1 MEKCFNYP
9 CPLLSAHQGPHWR
22 PAKLSRSCRFPAP
35 PQNKWTKAL
44 KESSLWHGQQKDWC
58 TQTQYFIPR
67 HVWVSHSFS
76 EYCFSF
82 KWFND
87 NKFWI
92 LLVCS
97 RSPKPSGGLNY
108 FPYEKPSLSSQPTFP
123 FTLWGFFVG
132 FLLGGFVCFGFFK
145 KWPIWIYRCFV
156 WITEHFEIWGT
167 FDPFSPYSRNG
178 QKPWGAF
185 SLPPANLNA
194 KSSPASLLL
203 ENIPFQF
210 IYQ

>member
-44 KESSLWHGQQKDWC
+44 KESSLWHGQLKDWC
-58 TQTQYFIPR
+58 TQRQYFFLR
-67 HVWVSHSFS
+67 HVWVSDSFS

-145 KWPIWIYRCFV
+145 NGPFV
-156 WITEHFEIWGT
+156 YIDVLSGLQNTLKSGAHLIHFPHTVEM
-167 FDPFSPYSRNG
+167 DRNHG
-178 QKPWGAF
+178 VHF
-185 SLPPANLNA
+185 HSLQLISMQRVAQHH
-194 KSSPASLLL
+194 
-203 ENIPFQF
+203 FF
-210 IYQ
+210 